1 MGWMDYN
8 FPIGFKTRSSELD
21 YVILHCHAMITYLS
35 PAVCFKMKLWLITSN
50 CPAATTRSTEPKAT
64 TIADAYTNGRSRCTV
79 QRVFQTGH
87 PSYIN
92 K

>member
-8 FPIGFKTRSSELD
+8 FPIVVLKPGLLSWT
-21 YVILHCHAMITYLS
+21 VILHCHAMITYLS